1 MTGKDQALGTPETAR
16 LVRRYVCLAENAKFL
31 RTLPAFSVNRKL
43 PSRIEELICDL
54 DEAERR
60 AEQ

>member
-1 MTGKDQALGTPETAR
+1 MAGKDQALGAPETAR

-31 RTLPAFSVNRKL
+31 RTLPAFSVSREL
-43 PSRIEELICDL
+43 PGRIEELVCDL
-54 DEAERR
+54 DDAERR